1 MSNDRIFELNGF
13 KIGPTLAQHLGLV
26 QEDKFANG
34 GETLEQT
41 TSKIREGQDAIEQTL
56 PEGLMFPI
64 PKVSK

>member
-1 MSNDRIFELNGF
+1 MSSGKIFEFNGF
-13 KIGPTLAQHLGLV
+13 KIGPTLAQHLGLI

-41 TSKIREGQDAIEQTL
+41 TSKIREEQDAIEQTL
-56 PEGLMFPI
+56 PESLMLPF